1 MAKRKICVVT
11 GSRAEYGLLRWLMQ
25 EIRDDPRL
33 QLQIVVTGMHLAP
46 QFGSTYREI
55 EADGFSI
62 DAKVDMQL
70 TSDTESAVTKAV
82 GIGVIGFADVLQNL
96 HPDLLV
102 VLGDRFEI
110 LAAVQAAMLAL
121 VPIAHVHGGEL
132 TEGAVDDA
140 IRHALTKMSHLHFAA
155 AEPYR
160 RRIIQMGESPDQVF
174 AVGAPGVDNIK
185 RIKPLSRHEFEVA
198 IGMTLGQPS
207 FLVTYHPETL
217 GVSPPCSAGGL
228 GPLLEALDS
237 FPQSRIVFTS
247 PNADAGGRAI
257 SEAIKRYAAARPERA
272 VFCASLGQKLYFS
285 ALAHVDLVIGN
296 SSSGIIEA
304 PAAGVPTVNIGERQK
319 GRLRS
324 ASVIDC
330 APLAPAIVEAVRRA
344 LTPEFRHIAETAVPA
359 YGAGDAAGRI
369 RDIVATFPLD
379 RLARKVFHDLA

>member
-25 EIRDDPRL
+25 EILDDSRL
-33 QLQIVVTGMHLAP
+33 QLQVVVTGMHLVSE
-46 QFGSTYREI
+46 FGSTYREI

-70 TSDTESAVTKAV
+70 TGDSVNAVTKSV
-82 GIGVIGFADVLQNL
+82 GAGVIGFADVLQDL
-96 HPDLLV
+96 RPDLLV

-110 LAAVQAAMLAL
+110 LTAAQAAMLARI
-121 VPIAHVHGGEL
+121 PIAHIHGGEL
-132 TEGAVDDA
+132 TEGAIDDA

-160 RRIIQMGESPDQVF
+160 RRIIQMGENPERVF
-174 AVGAPGVDNIK
+174 SVGAPGVDNIK
-185 RIKPLSRHEFEVA
+185 RIKPLPRHEFEAA
-198 IGMTLGQPS
+198 IGMKLGEPL

-217 GVSPPCSAGGL
+217 TDASPCSAGGVK
-228 GPLLEALDS
+228 PVLEALDS
-237 FPQSRIVFTS
+237 FPQSSIIFTS
-247 PNADAGGRAI
+247 PNADAGGRVIAGAI
-257 SEAIKRYAAARPERA
+257 ASYVAAKPERA
-272 VFCASLGQKLYFS
+272 IFCASLGRELYLG
-285 ALAHVDLVIGN
+285 ALAQADAVIGN

-304 PAAGVPTVNIGERQK
+304 PAAGVPTVNIGDRQK

-330 APLAPAIVEAVRRA
+330 AAQTPDIVAAIRRA
-344 LTPEFRHIAETAVPA
+344 LTPEFRRLARTAVPA

-369 RDIVATFPLD
+369 RDVVATFPLD
-379 RLARKVFHDLA
+379 RLARKTFHDLT